1 MTKTLQIEVDP
12 SLCASQERNI
22 TGELPYDE
30 LQQIQADIDP
40 SSSSIRA
47 DLTFSK
53 VGKFVVLTG
62 RISADLVL
70 QCAACLELTDF
81 PVNIDVK
88 LAIINDEARASL
100 IPDDCEPYLY
110 EGERLLISDV
120 VEAEVVLVLPS
131 IARHEVCPVELPK
144 SSASK
149 DYGLETEKKKNPFEV
164 LEKLKLN

>member
-12 SLCASQERNI
+12 PLCANQERNI
-22 TGELPYDE
+22 TGELAYDK
-30 LQQIQADIDP
+30 LQQIQADIDA
-40 SSSSIRA
+40 SSSAIKA

-62 RISADLVL
+62 RISANLVL
-70 QCAACLELTDF
+70 QCAACLELTNF
-81 PVNIDVK
+81 PVDIDVK
-88 LAIINDEARASL
+88 LAIINDEARMSL
-100 IPDDCEPYLY
+100 VPDDYEPYLY

-144 SSASK
+144 SSTSK
-149 DYGLETEKKKNPFEV
+149 DFTLETEKKKNPFEA